1 MKGIKS
7 TGTTIPKSLTL
18 DFVVIIIIIII
29 IIWGLGWLGVTA
41 EKLAS

>member
-7 TGTTIPKSLTL
+7 TATTIPKSLTL
-18 DFVVIIIIIII
+18 DFVVIIII